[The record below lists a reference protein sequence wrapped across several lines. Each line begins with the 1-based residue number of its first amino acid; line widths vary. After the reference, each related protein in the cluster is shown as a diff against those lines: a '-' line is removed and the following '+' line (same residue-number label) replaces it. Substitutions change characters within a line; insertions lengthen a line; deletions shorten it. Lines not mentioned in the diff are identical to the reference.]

1 MGYCPHWATRVAL
14 ATVVEEPAH
23 AKHASDGL
31 ASEIANKVKQL
42 LASGHAVQAGHRE
55 LVLLLAQVYPR
66 PAVDAGNK
74 TGMWSTSR
82 STVAYYSD
90 EALSL
95 HVSRDFKSML
105 GAKKNRFRM

>member
-1 MGYCPHWATRVAL
+1 M
-14 ATVVEEPAH
+14 
-23 AKHASDGL
+23 
-31 ASEIANKVKQL
+31 
-42 LASGHAVQAGHRE
+42 QAWHRE
-55 LVLLLAQVYPR
+55 LVLLLVSVYQR
-66 PAVDAGNK
+66 PVVDAGNK
-74 TGMWSTSR
+74 KGMWSTSR